1 MYDDFFIFHALLWVK
16 GIENFMFTGFEKIV
30 EERIKKAQKKG
41 EFENLPGKGQPLPEE
56 DMNVPEDIRLA
67 YKILKNA
74 DCIPPELEV
83 KKEIK
88 STKELLSG
96 MEETSEKYSVLKKL
110 NLLIFKLNSMR
121 SGSIQFDVP
130 QHYLDPLAE
139 RLSSKMDS
147 LKTDAGDQ

>member
-1 MYDDFFIFHALLWVK
+1 
-16 GIENFMFTGFEKIV
+16 MFTGFEKIV

-56 DMNVPEDIRLA
+56 DMNIPEDIRLA

-83 KKEIK
+83 KNEIR

-130 QHYLDPLAE
+130 QYYLDPLAD
-139 RLSSKMDS
+139 RLSSKTDS
-147 LKTDAGDQ
+147 SKTDAGDQ

>member
-1 MYDDFFIFHALLWVK
+1 
-16 GIENFMFTGFEKIV
+16 MFTGFEKIV
-30 EERIKKAQKKG
+30 EERIKKALKKG
-41 EFENLPGKGQPLPEE
+41 EFENLPGKGKPLPGE

-83 KKEIK
+83 KKEIR

-110 NLLIFKLNSMR
+110 NHLIFKLNSMR

-130 QHYLDPLAE
+130 QHYLDPLAK
-139 RLSSKMDS
+139 RLGSKTDSSN
-147 LKTDAGDQ
+147 TDAGDQ